1 MPRPPGIWGGGW
13 RLVEV
18 GKRQGHQGPQG
29 HQGRQA
35 KKKTVLRDVLEVL
48 AVLDVLEVLAVL
60 DVLEVL
66 VNLPQPPHPH
76 PQLVAQPVRMPG
88 GHDGPRIAE
97 AAAQEAEVAGG
108 GGGGFGAEG
117 AGWPDALSDGDH
129 GKTLAAGE
137 PVVEQTLPGLRF
149 RTAGAQADPVSR
161 QQAASEVEAAV
172 GGEPGGEV
180 ERGFDLPAVFVRRAD
195 RGRRLS
201 RDSFQIP

>member
-66 VNLPQPPHPH
+66 AVLDVLEVLAVLDVLEVLVNLPQPPHPH

-97 AAAQEAEVAGG
+97 AAAQEVEVAGG
-108 GGGGFGAEG
+108 GVGGFGAEG

-137 PVVEQTLPGLRF
+137 PVVE
-149 RTAGAQADPVSR
+149 
-161 QQAASEVEAAV
+161 
-172 GGEPGGEV
+172 
-180 ERGFDLPAVFVRRAD
+180 
-195 RGRRLS
+195 
-201 RDSFQIP
+201 